1 MEAFE
6 RLEKG
11 VAGGQLAFP
20 TEAREENVAELK
32 DFPATFVAGQ
42 GEELQ
47 PGAIELSHRNVEKI
61 HKQLW
66 RAGEEQMKKWV
77 IPCAGQN
84 ADKARRLIKE
94 VLGKCATCANTR
106 KCRPDLGPED

>member
-42 GEELQ
+42 GEKLQ
-47 PGAIELSHRNVEKI
+47 SGAIELSHENTEKI

-66 RAGEEQMKKWV
+66 RAGETQMKKWV
-77 IPCAGQN
+77 LPCVGRKKFRRVCRSSFGAEALAACAA
-84 ADKARRLIKE
+84 AD
-94 VLGKCATCANTR
+94 
-106 KCRPDLGPED
+106 